1 MKRKGSYPACLCWQG
16 PELTGWPSWSRG
28 SPSRHPRPW
37 RFPLGPARGSRLPS
51 PRLSA
56 TSGESASGSWARPGL
71 PMDST
76 AAARGPGI
84 VRCCRAELVS
94 AGKASG
100 SFAQHFPLK
109 TSVPTISISA
119 WPFGFGR
126 RAVCGVAWTRRSFRD
141 RYRPSRLA
149 SDPPAWQ
156 HGPRGLVQ
164 QDVRAHARSNRSRF
178 ITLFQAATK
187 SWTNFFPASELP

>member
-109 TSVPTISISA
+109 TNVHDQH
-119 WPFGFGR
+119 FG
-126 RAVCGVAWTRRSFRD
+126 
-141 RYRPSRLA
+141 LA
-149 SDPPAWQ
+149 I
-156 HGPRGLVQ
+156 R
-164 QDVRAHARSNRSRF
+164 VRAAGRLRRCLDSAVVSRPLSSF
-178 ITLFQAATK
+178 APCIRPAGLATR
-187 SWTNFFPASELP
+187 PAGTCPTGC